1 MPLIDLL
8 KIAIA
13 KNASDLHLSD
23 GAAPRFRC
31 GGELITL
38 NEFQSGFQIETISVL
53 EFLSEVM
60 TDKQLQQFQDTW
72 EIDFALDLPDLGRFR
87 VNVFKQ
93 NNGISAAIRLIPQ
106 RIFSLEEL
114 GLPRIFQ
121 YIADLANGLVLITG
135 TTGSGKTSSLAAL
148 IHYINTHY
156 AKHIITIEDPIEYIH
171 QSRKSLI
178 QHREVQRDTKSFHAA
193 LRASLREDPDIILI
207 GELRDLETIRLAL
220 TAAETGHL
228 VFATLHTASAAKT
241 INRIIDV
248 FPGDEKEMVRMMLAE
263 SLQAV
268 VTQALLKKINTGCIA
283 AFEVMF
289 CTSAI
294 RHLIREDKVAQIY
307 NCIQTNA
314 ALGMQTLGQHLKVLV
329 QQQLISI
336 DTAKNVVSRIN
347 E

>member
-1 MPLIDLL
+1 MSLIDLL
-8 KIAIA
+8 KIAVA

-31 GGELITL
+31 GGELIIL
-38 NEFQSGFQIETISVL
+38 NEFQSEFQIEKIFVL
-53 EFLSEVM
+53 KLLSEVM
-60 TDKQLQQFQDTW
+60 TGNQLQQFQSTW
-72 EIDFALDLPDLGRFR
+72 EIDFALTLPDLGRFR

-93 NNGISAAIRLIPQ
+93 NKGISAAIRVIPQ
-106 RIFSLEEL
+106 RIFTLEEL
-114 GLPRIFQ
+114 GLPSIFQ
-121 YIADLANGLVLITG
+121 SIAGTPHGLVLITG
-135 TTGSGKTSSLAAL
+135 ATGSGKTTSLAAV
-148 IHYINTHY
+148 IHYINTHH

-171 QSRKSLI
+171 QSHKSLI
-178 QHREVQRDTKSFHAA
+178 QQREVQRDTKSFHAA
-193 LRASLREDPDIILI
+193 LRATLREDPDIILI
-207 GELRDLETIRLAL
+207 GELRDIETIRLAL

-228 VFATLHTASAAKT
+228 VIATLHTASAAKT

-248 FPGDEKEMVRMMLAE
+248 FPGDEKDMVRTMLSE

-289 CTSAI
+289 CTTAI

-314 ALGMQTLGQHLKVLV
+314 ALGMQTMDQHLKMLV

-336 DTAKNVVSRIN
+336 ETVKNIAT
-347 E
+347 